1 VARWLIFSPCG
12 RSLTQRLGSR
22 LTGSIGAGWNRN
34 ERTEGVAG
42 TDLLVGGFEG
52 YSVDAGL
59 SRPLGRNTDLSLRY
73 RYYDQES
80 EDFAFNNF
88 TDQRVTLSVTYR
100 F

>member
-1 VARWLIFSPCG
+1 MSAL
-12 RSLTQRLGSR
+12 
-22 LTGSIGAGWNRN
+22 
-34 ERTEGVAG
+34 EGVAG
-42 TDLLVGGFEG
+42 SDLLVGGFEG